1 MKQLHDPLE
10 SLFVTPEGY
19 RRLCYVGESDPDGRW
34 TNGVLRTKE
43 GDISYPVE
51 NGIPR
56 FHLGD
61 GNGWD
66 DDTTRDEIFRRRRVD
81 PEKLIERNYDY
92 MVNQWPEYDKYV
104 DWIRRIAATNGPIVE
119 IAVGPGGGAT
129 PMVLAVNPAAHV
141 VMNDIGLW
149 PLRQWQK
156 FARRMRGKSPF
167 DSAQGDIERAQG
179 HIRRTQGETG
189 RPLWPNLGFA
199 QFDATQMPIAS
210 ESVAAVVSMGGIS
223 NIESKANSALR
234 EAYRV
239 LRPGGTLYA
248 FELLPDHT
256 ITPRCPPEMI
266 AILKQT
272 YPHMETGYRPVLEEL
287 GFDPVRIK
295 PMGRRPLVPGEGGLA
310 DFCTRHEVVMYL
322 RQLRIRARKR

>member
-1 MKQLHDPLE
+1 MKQMRDPLE
-10 SLFVTPEGY
+10 SLIVTPGGY
-19 RRLCYVGESDPDGRW
+19 RRLCYVGESDSDGRW
-34 TNGVLRTKE
+34 TNGVLRAKE

-51 NGIPR
+51 DGIPR
-56 FHLGD
+56 FHSGD

-66 DDTTRDEIFRRRRVD
+66 DDERREAQFRQMGVD

-104 DWIRRIAATNGPIVE
+104 DWIRRIAATRGPIIE

-129 PMVLAVNPAAHV
+129 PMVLAENPAAPV

-156 FARRMRGKSPF
+156 FARRMRTS
-167 DSAQGDIERAQG
+167 
-179 HIRRTQGETG
+179 RRSTDTQGVSVAQEKQPL
-189 RPLWPNLGFA
+189 PLWPNLGFA

-210 ESVAAVVSMGGIS
+210 GSVAAVVSMGGIS
-223 NIESKANSALR
+223 NIQSQANTALK
-234 EAYRV
+234 EAYRI

-248 FELLPDHT
+248 FELLPDHK
-256 ITPRCPPEMI
+256 ITPRCPPEMV
-266 AILKQT
+266 AILRQSF
-272 YPHMETGYRPVLEEL
+272 PHMETGYRPVLEEL

-295 PMGRRPLVPGEGGLA
+295 PMGKRPLVPGEGGLS
-310 DFCTRHEVVMYL
+310 DFCIRHEVVMYL
-322 RQLRIRARKR
+322 WQLRIWARKG